1 MLLDREDVIAAVDRV
16 LDGARMGR
24 GAALLVEGPVGIGKT
39 ALIEE
44 VGHRASGFVVARLA
58 GGEFERDLP
67 MGVVRGMFESIVW
80 RATDADRA
88 RWFRGS
94 SSIAGWALGVPGT
107 EATGD
112 EPGVDSVAMRWAFYW
127 LAVAVAEDRPLCVLV
142 DDVQW
147 ADRESLRW
155 LLFCARQL
163 QDTGI
168 ALIMAGRDHGAGVDE
183 PLIDALAG
191 LPDVQ
196 SHRLGELSQS
206 ATGQLVQAWSQGT
219 QVGSGFV
226 RACHQR
232 SQGNPL
238 MLMELL
244 REASRLELQPDGEGA
259 ARLETL
265 VPEGV
270 TRSVQL
276 RLRALGARAVS
287 LAKAIAILGSSARL
301 ADAAELAEVS
311 LAEAAADA
319 DLLIRADVLRDGQ
332 QLELA
337 HPLLR
342 GAIMGGLTSPARG
355 LLHARAARVLASRG
369 ASADVVG
376 AHLLLT
382 PPAHDYWVVDQLMRA
397 AEQARAQ
404 GSPEAAARLLQ
415 RALEEPP
422 EDATR
427 AALHAA
433 LGSARCT
440 SGDANGIENIRIA
453 RELTDDP
460 VQRAMLA
467 LQLGTPYFFL
477 GRGVEVDQMLIEA
490 LAQLGDREPEL
501 AFGLRTFRASAPWC
515 GARFDP
521 SELIAELL
529 EQARAIA
536 APTPVMR
543 PALGGL
549 AAAAVQTGFPASLVR
564 AIARQAIGELEDHR
578 HAIALGFPLF
588 PALIALVLAEDLDG
602 IEQRLQLAEDGVRH
616 RGAVTLGVGN
626 ALCARSVLALIT
638 GAPGDAADLARG
650 AVELLTGSAFTVLQA
665 QSVVLLASALRERG
679 ELESAERALACGPAQ
694 EASGVWFAVGQA
706 ERGALAL
713 ARGDHRQART
723 EALAAGALFGQIGAR
738 NWFPSS
744 WRTTAAFALR
754 IGGEVAEAGRL
765 AAEQVSDAR
774 RFGAAGAVGSALR
787 VEGAV
792 LDDLDRVLEAERLL
806 ASSPLRLEHARALV
820 DIGAAMR
827 RRGERARAR
836 EPLYT
841 GMEIAG
847 RCGAEPLAERALTEL
862 RATGARPRKVVR
874 SGTEAL
880 TASERRVA
888 VLAASGRTNREI
900 AGELFITMATVE
912 THLRSTF
919 RKLDV
924 RSRNELGERLQAGEG
939 ATAPG

>member
-1 MLLDREDVIAAVDRV
+1 VLLDREEVIAAVDRV

-24 GAALLVEGPVGIGKT
+24 GGALLVEGPVGIGKT

-44 VGHRASGFVVARLA
+44 VGHRASGFVVARVA

-67 MGVVRGMFESIVW
+67 MGVVRAVFDSIVW
-80 RATDADRA
+80 RATDAERA
-88 RWFRGS
+88 RWFRGPS
-94 SSIAGWALGVPGT
+94 SVAGRALGVPGT

-112 EPGVDSVAMRWAFYW
+112 ALGVDSAAMRSAFYW
-127 LAVAVAEDRPLCVLV
+127 LAVAVAEDRPLCLLV

-168 ALIMAGRDHGAGVDE
+168 ALIMAARDHGAGVDT

-191 LPDVQ
+191 LPTVQ
-196 SHRLGELSQS
+196 SQRLGELSQG
-206 ATGQLVQAWSQGT
+206 ATGQLVQAWSQAED
-219 QVGSGFV
+219 VGSGFV

-244 REASRLELQPDGEGA
+244 REAGRLKVRPDDEGV
-259 ARLETL
+259 ARLKTL
-265 VPEGV
+265 VPEGI
-270 TRSVQL
+270 TRGVQL

-287 LAKAIAILGSSARL
+287 LAQAVAILGSSARL

-311 LAEAAADA
+311 LAEAAAEA
-319 DLLIRADVLRDGQ
+319 DLLIRADVLRDGE
-332 QLELA
+332 QLEFA

-342 GAIMGGLTSPARG
+342 GAIMGGLTPPAKG

-369 ASADVVG
+369 ERADIVG

-382 PPAHDYWVVDQLMRA
+382 PPEHDFWVVDQLMRA
-397 AEQARAQ
+397 AEQARSQ

-415 RALEEPP
+415 RALDEPP

-460 VQRAMLA
+460 VRRAMLA

-477 GRGVEVDQMLIEA
+477 GRGVEVDQMLSEA

-529 EQARAIA
+529 EQARAIS

-549 AAAAVQTGFPASLVR
+549 PRPPCRPGF
-564 AIARQAIGELEDHR
+564 
-578 HAIALGFPLF
+578 
-588 PALIALVLAEDLDG
+588 
-602 IEQRLQLAEDGVRH
+602 
-616 RGAVTLGVGN
+616 
-626 ALCARSVLALIT
+626 
-638 GAPGDAADLARG
+638 
-650 AVELLTGSAFTVLQA
+650 
-665 QSVVLLASALRERG
+665 
-679 ELESAERALACGPAQ
+679 
-694 EASGVWFAVGQA
+694 
-706 ERGALAL
+706 
-713 ARGDHRQART
+713 
-723 EALAAGALFGQIGAR
+723 
-738 NWFPSS
+738 
-744 WRTTAAFALR
+744 
-754 IGGEVAEAGRL
+754 
-765 AAEQVSDAR
+765 
-774 RFGAAGAVGSALR
+774 
-787 VEGAV
+787 
-792 LDDLDRVLEAERLL
+792 
-806 ASSPLRLEHARALV
+806 
-820 DIGAAMR
+820 R
-827 RRGERARAR
+827 RRW
-836 EPLYT
+836 
-841 GMEIAG
+841 
-847 RCGAEPLAERALTEL
+847 
-862 RATGARPRKVVR
+862 
-874 SGTEAL
+874 
-880 TASERRVA
+880 
-888 VLAASGRTNREI
+888 
-900 AGELFITMATVE
+900 
-912 THLRSTF
+912 
-919 RKLDV
+919 
-924 RSRNELGERLQAGEG
+924 
-939 ATAPG
+939 